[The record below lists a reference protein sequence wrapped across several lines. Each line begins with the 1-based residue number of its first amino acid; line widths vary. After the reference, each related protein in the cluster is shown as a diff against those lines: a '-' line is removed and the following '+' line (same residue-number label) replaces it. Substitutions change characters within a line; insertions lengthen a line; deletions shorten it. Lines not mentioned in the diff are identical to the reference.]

1 MISEKTEIAINLA
14 AKVVSYGTTLLLS
27 FFLTPYLIEKLGSEA
42 YSFYPIANN
51 FTSYMSVIT
60 IALNSMASRFIT
72 IALTRGEQEKANKYF
87 VSILFGN
94 IIMSAILLIPM
105 VAIVVFLDC
114 ILDIP
119 VELVTQVKLLFTL
132 VFISMLVNLLTNVFG
147 VATFAKNKLYLT
159 SISDVIVGIFR
170 VVLYLVLFLLFEP
183 TIVYVGVVAL
193 AVAVLTVAFQYVYTK
208 KLLPE
213 MVIGRNNFDWK
224 AIKEV
229 LSSGVWNSINQIG
242 TVLLSTVG
250 LMMCNSLYGASE
262 GGIYSVALTIPTFM
276 NGIVNMLS
284 SVFLPMLTIK
294 YARGNRKEVLDHV
307 SMTQN
312 VIGVIDNV
320 PIAVFMAVGVNFF
333 QLWTP
338 SVDPYRVQI
347 YSILA
352 IGYLLVTSVSWPL
365 SNLNTVMN
373 RVKIPAI
380 VMVATGIANVLLI
393 LATYYFTDWGP
404 YTIPLGQMIL
414 FILNR
419 GFFVTTYTAK
429 SMGEKWYTFYAPIVR
444 NLIGTGL
451 IYGLSY
457 VVNSF
462 VNPITW
468 ISLGIECVVLGIVGL
483 GINCLIVFKPSGMK
497 KAVSFIKGRKKK

>member
-1 MISEKTEIAINLA
+1 
-14 AKVVSYGTTLLLS
+14 
-27 FFLTPYLIEKLGSEA
+27 
-42 YSFYPIANN
+42 
-51 FTSYMSVIT
+51 MSVVA

-72 IALTRGEQEKANKYF
+72 IALTKGEQKKANTYF

-94 IIMSAILLIPM
+94 IIMSVALLVPM
-105 VAIVVFLDC
+105 IGIVLFLDS

-119 VELVTQVKLLFTL
+119 VDLVIQVKLLFTL

-147 VATFAKNKLYLT
+147 VATFAKNKLYLN

-170 VVLYLVLFLLFEP
+170 VVLYLVLFLFFDP
-183 TIVYVGVVAL
+183 TIVYVGAVAL
-193 AVAVLTVAFQYVYTK
+193 AVAILTALFQYIYTK

-213 MVIGRNNFDWK
+213 MVIGRRYFDWNT
-224 AIKEV
+224 IKEV
-229 LSSGVWNSINQIG
+229 LSSGVWNSVNQIG

-250 LMMCNSLYGASE
+250 LMMCNSLYGATE
-262 GGIYSVALTIPTFM
+262 GGVYSVALTIPNFM
-276 NGIVNMLS
+276 NGIVSMLS

-294 YARGNRKEVLDHV
+294 YARGNRNEVLEHV

-338 SVDPYRVQI
+338 SVDPYRVQS

-380 VMVATGIANVLLI
+380 VMVGTGLSNVLLI
-393 LATYYFTDWGP
+393 LATYHFTDWGP
-404 YTIPLGQMIL
+404 YTIPFGQMIL
-414 FILNR
+414 FVLNR
-419 GFFVTTYTAK
+419 GIFVTSTK
-429 SMGEKWYTFYAPIVR
+429 E
-444 NLIGTGL
+444 
-451 IYGLSY
+451 
-457 VVNSF
+457 
-462 VNPITW
+462 
-468 ISLGIECVVLGIVGL
+468 
-483 GINCLIVFKPSGMK
+483 
-497 KAVSFIKGRKKK
+497 IK